1 MGEKDT
7 DVILGLDFDT
17 SDAVKRAKNLGDEL
31 DKAINKNKNS
41 KDSRV
46 LKLTEELGQCRE
58 KAQNLQ
64 EELSHIEEETKVPTQ
79 EYKQL
84 TDSLTSSKER
94 MDELVNSARDVRT
107 EINNVKKASEELEG
121 KDVGLGTTKMREE
134 LSRVESQMSRVNN
147 VMSRMEKTG
156 QTNSDAYQNLVLKA
170 TELEERQKA
179 YVDALSRGSGVIK
192 GEYTEEYEKLTNKLL
207 DLMSTEQDIKAEQH
221 SITKEVGNTV
231 NQMRELQDSGKAFDY
246 TTAEQSE
253 EWQRVNQELR
263 DVNNKSVT
271 LLAKDREITKETRK
285 QPPLISRI
293 GNTLKSIIA
302 MIPKIVDGIGRVAS
316 RAATIAGNIKNAIV
330 RWVQH
335 RKEVDRNSNSMSG
348 LVKKFLQYALGIS
361 GLMVAFN
368 KLRSGISAGLSNLI
382 LFDNGLNTTNTAVSR
397 LQSSILYLKNA
408 LGAMVSPIISLVTP
422 ALEMMIDRIA
432 KLSNI
437 IAAVMGS
444 LTGKSSITIAK
455 KTSVNAAE
463 SSSAGKSASDAE
475 AKAQERYE
483 KAKKKAEEKYQKEM
497 ASVTE
502 KRAKAQAKAEE
513 RQAKAADKLAKAQE
527 KANKALGNYDKLN
540 VIATESADELEDILA
555 DTYEDP
561 VMEEI
566 NPEDYF
572 SDLDGSSIG
581 AGVADMFED
590 VPIDSIL
597 SNTIK
602 DWIDRLKAAWAAG
615 DWEGVGAIIAEGL
628 NKGMQRV
635 DDWINNVF
643 RPMGVKWAE
652 IIARILNGLVDGLNW
667 SLLGKTVADG
677 LNAIANIINTFLTT
691 FDFYELGSGI
701 GTAIKSWF
709 DNIDWDL
716 MGQTFANKWNA
727 LINIIYGI
735 VTTEGL
741 WKSIGDS
748 IATFVNSWFGTIDW
762 DKLADTIIA
771 GVNGIVTAAKTAI
784 EGIKWEEIGTTLG
797 EKAKKILDGI
807 KWEEA
812 GSTIAGA
819 INGVVTTLKN
829 FVSTEGLWESLGTA
843 IADSIKGL
851 FENIKWED
859 VVTTLTTGFNGLVTS
874 VHTIITNLDFGDAG
888 VEFSDRIKQFI
899 ENIDWT
905 AVGETISDFFSGA
918 LDFLLG
924 IDWVT
929 LGTDIA
935 NAIKDLFDGIN
946 WKELIVKVGLLLV
959 ELVMGAINLIG
970 ESTTDFIDVLGGFF
984 DSIGLDSIGG
994 LFHGFSE
1001 GMKDAFNWIREHIFK
1016 PITDGIKDLF
1026 GIHSPSTVFAGFG
1039 KNLIEGLKNGLKQ
1052 KWSDI
1057 TSFFTEKISRLKE
1070 NISDKFEK
1078 FKSNG
1083 EKLIKNINSGF
1094 KERWGTDISSFMT
1107 EKFNALKDNLLSKA
1121 EKFNTIGRNIVSGL
1135 KQGIQDKWGDF
1146 KDWASEKFSGL
1157 KSWAE
1162 NALDINSP
1170 SKVFEQIG
1178 QYVTEG
1184 LALGIEDNGKE
1195 AEDAIKN
1202 VAGNL
1207 IGTMDDA
1214 DALLDFNIAD
1224 NEAIAAL
1231 DTVIDKLQTM
1241 TSVFETISNV
1251 IANIG
1256 DTQLTIPD
1264 IAVGKIIPTNI
1275 AMQNAG
1281 GQNNGGSRVEE
1292 LLEELI
1298 EKLDENQDK
1307 DMPPVQLQVGRRTLA
1322 EIVWDE
1328 TEKRYR
1334 QTGYAGA

>member
-17 SDAVKRAKNLGDEL
+17 SDAVKRAENLGDEL

-41 KDSRV
+41 KDSKV
-46 LKLTEELGQCRE
+46 LKLTDELGQCRE
-58 KAQNLQ
+58 KAQNLMD
-64 EELSHIEEETKVPTQ
+64 ELSRIEEETKVPTE

-94 MDELVNSARDVRT
+94 MDELVNSARNVRT

-121 KDVGLGTTKMREE
+121 KDVSLGTTKMREE
-134 LSRVESQMSRVNN
+134 LERVESQMVRVNN
-147 VMSRMEKTG
+147 NMSDFERAG
-156 QTNSDAYQNLVLKA
+156 QTESDAYQKLVLKA
-170 TELEERQKA
+170 AELEQRQQA
-179 YVDALSRGSGVIK
+179 YVDSLSRGSGIIK
-192 GEYTEEYEKLTNKLL
+192 GEYTEEYSKLTTKLL
-207 DLMSTEQDIKAEQH
+207 DLMSTEQDIKEEQR
-221 SITKEVGNTV
+221 SITEEVGNTV
-231 NQMRELQDSGKAFDY
+231 NQMRELQDSGEAFNY
-246 TTAEQSE
+246 TAAEQSE
-253 EWQRVNQELR
+253 EWQRANQELR
-263 DVNNKSVT
+263 DVNNKAVV
-271 LLAKDREITKETRK
+271 LLAKNKEITKETHK
-285 QPPLISRI
+285 QPPIISRI
-293 GNTLKSIIA
+293 GNTLKSIVAIIPQIA
-302 MIPKIVDGIGRVAS
+302 NGVGRIAS
-316 RAATIAGNIKNAIV
+316 KAATIAGNIKNAIV
-330 RWVQH
+330 KWAQH
-335 RKEVDRNSNSMSG
+335 RKEIDRNSNSMSG

-361 GLMVAFN
+361 GFMVAFN

-382 LFDNGLNTTNTAVSR
+382 LFNDGLNTTNNAVSR

-432 KLSNI
+432 KLSNT

-444 LTGKSSITIAK
+444 LTGKKSVTVAK
-455 KTSVNAAE
+455 KTSINAAE
-463 SSSAGKSASDAE
+463 SSSAGKAASDAE

-483 KAKKKAEEKYQKEM
+483 KAKKNAEEKYQKEM
-497 ASVTE
+497 ASVAE

-540 VIATESADELEDILA
+540 VIATESADELEDIMA

-572 SDLDGSSIG
+572 GDLDGSSIG

-597 SNTIK
+597 SDTIK
-602 DWIDRLKAAWAAG
+602 DWIDKLKKAWTSG
-615 DWEGVGAIIAEGL
+615 DWEGVGAIIADGL

-635 DDWINNVF
+635 DDWINNTF

-652 IIARILNGLVDGLNW
+652 IVARVLNGLVDGLNW
-667 SLLGKTVADG
+667 SLLGQTIADG
-677 LNAIANIINTFLTT
+677 LNGIADIINKFLTT
-691 FDFYELGSGI
+691 FDFYKLGSGI

-709 DNIDWDL
+709 DTIDWDL

-741 WKSIGDS
+741 WESIGNS
-748 IATFVNSWFGTIDW
+748 IATFVNSWFDTIDW
-762 DKLADTIIA
+762 DRLADTIIA
-771 GVNGIVTAAKTAI
+771 GVNGIGTAAKTAI
-784 EGIKWEEIGTTLG
+784 EKIKWEEIGTTLG

-812 GSTIAGA
+812 GSTIAGG

-888 VEFSDRIKQFI
+888 VEFGDRIKQFI

-935 NAIKDLFDGIN
+935 NAIKNLFDGIN
-946 WKELIVKVGLLLV
+946 WKELIVKVGLLLI
-959 ELVMGAINLIG
+959 ELVMGAINLLG
-970 ESTTDFIDVLGGFF
+970 ESIADFVDVLGSFF

-994 LFHGFSE
+994 FFHGLSE
-1001 GMKDAFNWIREHIFK
+1001 GMKGSFEWIREHIFK
-1016 PITDGIKDLF
+1016 PITDGIKSLF

-1057 TSFFTEKISRLKE
+1057 TSFFTEKISNLKE
-1070 NISDKFEK
+1070 NISGKFEK

-1107 EKFNALKDNLLSKA
+1107 EKFNTLKDNLSSKA
-1121 EKFNTIGRNIVSGL
+1121 EKFNTVGKNIVSGL
-1135 KQGIQDKWGDF
+1135 REGIRQKWDDF
-1146 KDWASEKFSGL
+1146 KTWVTDKFDSVRTA
-1157 KSWAE
+1157 AE
-1162 NALDINSP
+1162 RVYDENSP
-1170 SKVFEQIG
+1170 SKVFKQIG

-1184 LALGIEDNGKE
+1184 LAIGIEDSGKE
-1195 AEDAIKN
+1195 AEDAIKD

-1207 IGTMDDA
+1207 INTMDDA
-1214 DALLDFNIAD
+1214 DTLLDFNMAD
-1224 NEAIAAL
+1224 NEAITAL
-1231 DTVIDKLQTM
+1231 DAVIDKLQTM
-1241 TSVFETISNV
+1241 TSVFETMSNV

-1281 GQNNGGSRVEE
+1281 GQNKDGSRVEE

-1298 EKLDENQDK
+1298 KKLDENQDK